1 MHRGKTGIILLVAVL
16 MIGSIAMM
24 SMASAGDSSDP
35 LITLS
40 YLEMRL
46 ENIETGSV
54 ETIGNGY
61 EVFPVKADQRISF
74 GQGAEVI
81 LRYGEASAFVS
92 ARGGLADVTAGR
104 DIGENESILLNHLI
118 ICPIN
123 DGRGFEFSS
132 DSWIMIK
139 GDYSIESNN

>member
-1 MHRGKTGIILLVAVL
+1 MHRGKTGIILLIAGL
-16 MIGSIAMM
+16 MIGSIAVR
-24 SMASAGDSSDP
+24 SMASVGDSSDP

-46 ENIETGSV
+46 ENLETGSI
-54 ETIGNGY
+54 ETIGDGY
-61 EVFPVKADQRISF
+61 EVFLVTANQRISF
-74 GQGAEVI
+74 GQSAEVI
-81 LRYGEASAFVS
+81 LRSGKASAFVS

-104 DIGENESILLNHLI
+104 DIGENESIPLNHLI
-118 ICPIN
+118 ICPLA

-139 GDYSIESNN
+139 GDYSIESSN